1 MVSSSGSPNPHAPPS
16 LRLVELKLL
25 SVTLVID
32 SSSPC
37 PPFTNREAGTEVKGG
52 FFFSSTLGKN
62 EQWKKEIGS
71 FGEFTAAQRWSL
83 K

>member
-52 FFFSSTLGKN
+52 FFFFQALWERMSNGKRKLGA
-62 EQWKKEIGS
+62 WGS
-71 FGEFTAAQRWSL
+71 LQQPSAAV
-83 K
+83 